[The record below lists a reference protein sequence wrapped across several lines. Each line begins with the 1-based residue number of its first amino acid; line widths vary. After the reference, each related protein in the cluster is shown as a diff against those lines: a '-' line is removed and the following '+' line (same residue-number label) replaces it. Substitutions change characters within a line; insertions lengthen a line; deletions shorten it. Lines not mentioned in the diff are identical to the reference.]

1 MLLLLL
7 LIVVK
12 GRRWAPVQCNECLVV
27 VCLVPYR
34 YSLIRRSVYT
44 EMNSND
50 RDETLFLHVCRLSYC
65 SSVQPLLTAISLA
78 PSDGP
83 CCTRFNVD
91 PAGVNEK
98 EWPIRSANFNV
109 QRSLYIQSKWT

>member
-1 MLLLLL
+1 MHAQLSPFLVLSEGTGYA
-7 LIVVK
+7 IIVIINVVK
-12 GRRWAPVQCNECLVV
+12 GRWAPVQCNECLVV

-50 RDETLFLHVCRLSYC
+50 RDETLFLHVSRLSYC
-65 SSVQPLLTAISLA
+65 SSVQPPLTAILLA

-91 PAGVNEK
+91 PAE
-98 EWPIRSANFNV
+98 
-109 QRSLYIQSKWT
+109 